1 MLHNLRCKL
10 YSLKLFVKK
19 IKNQR
24 RSQRRSEE
32 KKLNKK
38 ENVDINL
45 RQILKVKNMLKDQ
58 NQH

>member
-1 MLHNLRCKL
+1 MLLTVFA
-10 YSLKLFVKK
+10 YIISLKK